1 MKKTLLTLSLCA
13 LMLLGTACNKAS
25 NAPESVSIYQKLELS
40 PEQKQ
45 ELASIRK
52 AQREEMDKVR
62 ANLEVK
68 RDKLLATNK
77 DSGISEAQKKA
88 VYEDY
93 KKEAES
99 VRTKMD
105 ELRATY
111 DEKFIAILDKKQK
124 KTYTKYIEKRK
135 KEMEKLVDSNK

>member
-1 MKKTLLTLSLCA
+1 MKKTILTLSLCT

-25 NAPESVSIYQKLELS
+25 NTPESVSIYQKLELS

-68 RDKLLATNK
+68 RDKRLASNK
-77 DSGISEAQKKA
+77 DASLSEAQKKA

-93 KKEAES
+93 KKEAEI

-111 DEKFIAILDKKQK
+111 DDKFIAILDKKQK
-124 KTYTKYIEKRK
+124 KAYTKYIEKRK
-135 KEMEKLVDSNK
+135 KEMQKLIDNKD